1 MSSSRKRSH
10 HHNDDDS
17 DDNEIKS
24 IPFKKQCEEVKTI
37 KIVSD
42 GSPVPVSQR
51 VLCNICNES
60 LMSQAYLDRHMK
72 ALHSANS
79 LVCNDCGVVKETRK
93 KLRDHKRIHVQ
104 CVCQKCG
111 KLFSKMSIQQ
121 HLKFFCKGNQA
132 KTAAVHQD
140 KVYKCK
146 FCTFQSKWW
155 SNTQRHETNYF

>member
-17 DDNEIKS
+17 DDNEIKI

-37 KIVSD
+37 KIVRD

-72 ALHSANS
+72 VLHSANS

-111 KLFSKMSIQQ
+111 KSFSKMSIRQ

-146 FCTFQSKWW
+146 FCTYISISVFRKLKSRAWC
-155 SNTQRHETNYF
+155 

>member
-79 LVCNDCGVVKETRK
+79 LVCNYCGVVKETRK

-111 KLFSKMSIQQ
+111 NLFSMI
-121 HLKFFCKGNQA
+121 GI
-132 KTAAVHQD
+132 
-140 KVYKCK
+140 
-146 FCTFQSKWW
+146 
-155 SNTQRHETNYF
+155 R

>member
-37 KIVSD
+37 KIVRD

-79 LVCNDCGVVKETRK
+79 LVCNDCGVVKIVFKDEYSTAFEVLLQRK
-93 KLRDHKRIHVQ
+93 SI
-104 CVCQKCG
+104 VC
-111 KLFSKMSIQQ
+111 
-121 HLKFFCKGNQA
+121 
-132 KTAAVHQD
+132 
-140 KVYKCK
+140 CK
-146 FCTFQSKWW
+146 F
-155 SNTQRHETNYF
+155 

>member
-17 DDNEIKS
+17 DDNEIKI

-42 GSPVPVSQR
+42 GSPVPVSQK

-72 ALHSANS
+72 V
-79 LVCNDCGVVKETRK
+79 VCNDCGVVKETRK

-111 KLFSKMSIQQ
+111 NLFSMI
-121 HLKFFCKGNQA
+121 GI
-132 KTAAVHQD
+132 
-140 KVYKCK
+140 
-146 FCTFQSKWW
+146 
-155 SNTQRHETNYF
+155 R

>member
-1 MSSSRKRSH
+1 MSSSRKWSH

-37 KIVSD
+37 RD

-79 LVCNDCGVVKETRK
+79 LVCNDCGVVKETGK

-111 KLFSKMSIQQ
+111 KSFSKMSIWQ
-121 HLKFFCKGNQA
+121 HLKFFCKGNQLFVA
-132 KTAAVHQD
+132 NFENMMLYVHILTLLELYDKSWKTKSRAW
-140 KVYKCK
+140 C
-146 FCTFQSKWW
+146 
-155 SNTQRHETNYF
+155 

>member
-17 DDNEIKS
+17 DDNEIKI

-72 ALHSANS
+72 VLHSANS
-79 LVCNDCGVVKETRK
+79 LVCNYCGVVKETRK

-121 HLKFFCKGNQA
+121 HLKFFCKGNQLFVA
-132 KTAAVHQD
+132 NFENTMLYVHILTLLELYDKSWKTKSRAW
-140 KVYKCK
+140 C
-146 FCTFQSKWW
+146 
-155 SNTQRHETNYF
+155 

>member
-1 MSSSRKRSH
+1 MSSSRKWSH

-72 ALHSANS
+72 VLHSANS

-132 KTAAVHQD
+132 KTAAV
-140 KVYKCK
+140 Y
-146 FCTFQSKWW
+146 FCLLLTDNISISVFRKLKSRAWC
-155 SNTQRHETNYF
+155 

>member
-17 DDNEIKS
+17 DDNEIKI

-37 KIVSD
+37 KIVRD

-51 VLCNICNES
+51 VVCNICNES

-79 LVCNDCGVVKETRK
+79 LVCNDCGVVKKETRK

-104 CVCQKCG
+104 CVCKKQSVENRFQRWVLDSIWTSSAKEI
-111 KLFSKMSIQQ
+111 KLKLLLFIKTKSI
-121 HLKFFCKGNQA
+121 
-132 KTAAVHQD
+132 
-140 KVYKCK
+140 KVS
-146 FCTFQSKWW
+146 FAPILVFP
-155 SNTQRHETNYF
+155 YFEN

>member
-111 KLFSKMSIQQ
+111 KSFSKMSIQQ

-146 FCTFQSKWW
+146 FCTYISISVFRKLKSRAWC
-155 SNTQRHETNYF
+155 

>member
-1 MSSSRKRSH
+1 MSSSRKWSH

-72 ALHSANS
+72 V
-79 LVCNDCGVVKETRK
+79 VCNDCGVVKETRK

-121 HLKFFCKGNQA
+121 HLKFFCKGNQLFVA
-132 KTAAVHQD
+132 NFENTMLYVHILTLLELYDKSWKTKSRA
-140 KVYKCK
+140 
-146 FCTFQSKWW
+146 
-155 SNTQRHETNYF
+155 

>member
-1 MSSSRKRSH
+1 MTYHQLSVFFKYYFSECLPAGNGSH
-10 HHNDDDS
+10 HYNDDDS

-72 ALHSANS
+72 VLHSANS
-79 LVCNDCGVVKETRK
+79 LVCNDCGVVKIVFKDEYSTAFEVLLQRK
-93 KLRDHKRIHVQ
+93 SI
-104 CVCQKCG
+104 VC
-111 KLFSKMSIQQ
+111 
-121 HLKFFCKGNQA
+121 
-132 KTAAVHQD
+132 
-140 KVYKCK
+140 CK
-146 FCTFQSKWW
+146 F
-155 SNTQRHETNYF
+155 